1 LEDAMSYLA
10 RPHEFI
16 PGHDGQPADRAGRPA
31 SRPGLLRRIYQAMH
45 RSRQRQAERVVAA
58 YLESTGGRFTDEIE
72 RRVTERLITGE
83 WRR

>member
-1 LEDAMSYLA
+1 MSYIA
-10 RPHEFI
+10 RPNEFI
-16 PGHDGQPADRAGRPA
+16 PSREGRPA
-31 SRPGLLRRIYQAMH
+31 DCTGAVVRRPGLLRRIYDALH
-45 RSRQRQAERVVAA
+45 RSRQKQAERVVAA

>member
-1 LEDAMSYLA
+1 MSYLA
-10 RPHEFI
+10 RPNELF
-16 PGHDGQPADRAGRPA
+16 PCADGRPVARAGGVAR
-31 SRPGLLRRIYQAMH
+31 RPGLLRRIYEAMH
-45 RSRQRQAERVVAA
+45 RSRQTQAERVVAA